1 MRGVF
6 VLLALTIAASAQAQT
21 VACTQSSALS
31 CGTNSAVLTASDCA
45 SFDGSYYKLW
55 TFSGSAGDTVTI
67 EMASTSFDAFLALL
81 DPNGTPLIDNDDVS
95 STNTNAR
102 VTFTLTSAGT
112 WTVVANSLKASQ
124 SGAYTVTLSSSA
136 CPSPSSVPRRRAVGR
151 G

>member
-1 MRGVF
+1 MRGAL
-6 VLLALTIAASAQAQT
+6 VLLALTIAASVQAQT
-21 VACTQSSALS
+21 SACTQPAALA
-31 CGTNSAVLTASDCA
+31 CGTNSATLTASDCT

-55 TFSGSAGDTVTI
+55 TFSSTAGDTVTI

-102 VTFTLTSAGT
+102 VTFTLTSTGT

-124 SGAYTVTLSSSA
+124 SAVYTVTLSSSG
-136 CPSPSSVPRRRAVGR
+136 CPSSTAVPRRRAVGR